1 MAAKTLTYLKD
12 TNKDFNNVL
21 ESFYRIPSF
30 REITV
35 VTAADASHTLTEA
48 DHGVVL
54 ISAALASGAVIKLPA
69 ADGANMIGWGVKL
82 VFTGVG
88 AAAHQIQLPNG
99 GTGEFAGV
107 VTFERGA
114 AGAGVADAVAVNRVE
129 AVIGANEQSIDLD
142 ENDVT
147 FGGSVGTVLDI
158 YYASTTKVVVT
169 GRATVNVASTA
180 VDALTATSFTATGY

>member
-1 MAAKTLTYLKD
+1 MAKQSLSALKA

-21 ESFYRIPSF
+21 DSFRPVGGF

-48 DHGVVL
+48 DSGVVL
-54 ISAALASGAVIKLPA
+54 ISAALASGAVIKLPDA
-69 ADGANMIGWGVKL
+69 GGANMVGWHTKL

-88 AAAHQIQLPNG
+88 AAAYQVQLPNAG
-99 GTGEFAGV
+99 AATFAGV
-107 VTFERGA
+107 LTFERGA

-129 AVIGANEQSIDLD
+129 CVIGADEKSIDFD

-158 YYASTTKVVVT
+158 FYASSTKVVVT

-180 VDALTATSFTATGY
+180 VDALTATSFTGTGY

>member
-1 MAAKTLTYLKD
+1 MANKTLAYLKD

-21 ESFYRIPSF
+21 DSFYRKPSF

-35 VTAADASHTLTEA
+35 VTAADASHTLTDA

-54 ISAALASGAVIKLPA
+54 ISAALANGAVIKLPA
-69 ADGANMIGWGVKL
+69 ADGANMVGWGVKL

-88 AAAHQIQLPNG
+88 AGAHQIQLPNG

-147 FGGSVGTVLDI
+147 FGGSVGTVLDFF
-158 YYASTTKVVVT
+158 YASTTKVVVT